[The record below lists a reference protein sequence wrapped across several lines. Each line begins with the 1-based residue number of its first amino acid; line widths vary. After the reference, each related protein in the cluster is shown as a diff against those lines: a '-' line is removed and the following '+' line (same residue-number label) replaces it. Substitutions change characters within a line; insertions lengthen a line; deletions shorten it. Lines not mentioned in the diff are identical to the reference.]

1 MSLTQKQLKHLRSL
15 GHALEPV
22 VLIGQGGLTDA
33 VTREVDS
40 ALQIHELIKVRARV
54 GDRDERNDIFEKLGT
69 ATRGVLV
76 QRIGNV
82 ALFYRARA
90 EKPKVM
96 LPDA

>member
-22 VLIGQGGLTDA
+22 VLIGQGGLTEA
-33 VTREVDS
+33 VTREFEG
-40 ALQIHELIKVRARV
+40 ALTSHELIKLRARV
-54 GDRDERNDIFEKLGT
+54 GDRDERDAIFERLASETKS
-69 ATRGVLV
+69 VLV

-82 ALFYRARA
+82 GLFYRARA
-90 EKPKVM
+90 DKPKII